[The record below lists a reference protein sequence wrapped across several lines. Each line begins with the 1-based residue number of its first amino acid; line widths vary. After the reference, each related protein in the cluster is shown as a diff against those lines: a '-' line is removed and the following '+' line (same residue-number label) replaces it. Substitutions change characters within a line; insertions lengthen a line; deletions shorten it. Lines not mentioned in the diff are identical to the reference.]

1 MSLAAVVN
9 LMASLALTV
18 NELRNQDGKVCIALF
33 DTQAGFPDDDTQA
46 VCNQCFAIDAIPLT
60 VSFEIPYGSYA
71 ISILHDENE
80 DGELNTGLLGIPQ
93 EGIGFSNDPRII
105 KGTPSFETTQFE
117 FSKESSAVEI
127 TIKYF

>member
-1 MSLAAVVN
+1 
-9 LMASLALTV
+9 MASLTLTI
-18 NELRNQDGKVCIALF
+18 NELRNQKGKACIALF

-46 VCNQCFAIDAIPLT
+46 VCNQCFPITTLPLT
-60 VSFEIPYGSYA
+60 VSFDISYGSYA
-71 ISILHDENE
+71 VSVLHDENE

-117 FSKESSAVEI
+117 FSEDSSEVEI
-127 TIKYF
+127 TVKYF